1 MKFHVYRAQDGFVLS
16 PECMQAPMS
25 VQNAHP
31 AVCECGSLDLPV
43 ESAGQVFAS
52 VTRDG
57 FAVVDRRDVAYG
69 VMDFLCR
76 ERSEEIAR

>member
-1 MKFHVYRAQDGFVLS
+1 MKFHVYRARDGFVLS

-25 VQNAHP
+25 VQSAHP

-52 VTRDG
+52 VARDG
-57 FAVVDRRDVAYG
+57 FAIVNHRDVAYA
-69 VMDFLCR
+69 VMDFLCT
-76 ERSEEIAR
+76 ERSAEIAQ